1 MTYSRAALLVSR
13 SVLEL
18 NLCFFFHKLQNEANE
33 KFCDKEI
40 EVPALLFAASLPSA
54 IFNVVGVF
62 LIDDHEIH
70 TQKIFENVNLLQQ
83 SRNSSI
89 LTGNI
94 LTVVRP
100 FAAHYWRW

>member
-1 MTYSRAALLVSR
+1 MKEKLCGKKIEIR
-13 SVLEL
+13 SLS
-18 NLCFFFHKLQNEANE
+18 
-33 KFCDKEI
+33 
-40 EVPALLFAASLPSA
+40 FAASLPSA

-70 TQKIFENVNLLQQ
+70 TQKFFENVNLLQQ
-83 SRNSSI
+83 SRSSPV